1 MPVGLSAEGLQGPV
15 SVLWPGPVLAG
26 GRGDLCEG
34 GFGGPQQILALA
46 GALLAQPRVE
56 ADQEAFAGELGAEDF
71 SHRVGDQCLGTQ
83 GRPGRITP
91 GGLQQFAEVDRAQ
104 GRDPVQ
110 ADR

>member
-1 MPVGLSAEGLQGPV
+1 MARSRSSRL
-15 SVLWPGPVLAG
+15 
-26 GRGDLCEG
+26 R
-34 GFGGPQQILALA
+34 

-71 SHRVGDQCLGTQ
+71 GHRVGDQCLGTQ

-91 GGLQQFAEVDRAQ
+91 GGLQQFAGRSTVRRAES
-104 GRDPVQ
+104 PVQ

>member
-1 MPVGLSAEGLQGPV
+1 MPVGLLPRDCRVRSRFSGPGLCLRAAAAIFARV
-15 SVLWPGPVLAG
+15 ASVA
-26 GRGDLCEG
+26 R
-34 GFGGPQQILALA
+34 QILALA